1 MSFLNP
7 LAGTVAGQQLTQASL
22 EADKVRQL
30 RRAQTVTKNIAAS
43 TDRLEHE
50 VESSD
55 AVKPVDEDGH
65 QSEDP
70 QKRRRRPKQAGTE
83 SGQDADDESP
93 HIDLRA

>member
-22 EADKVRQL
+22 ETEKVRQV
-30 RRAQTVTKNIAAS
+30 RKAQTASKNIAAES
-43 TDRLEHE
+43 DRLEHE

-55 AVKPVDEDGH
+55 AIKPVDPNGH
-65 QSEDP
+65 QSDP
-70 QKRRRRPKQAGTE
+70 RQQQQQKHDSKGRANPNEE
-83 SGQDADDESP
+83 SEPP